1 MIPIAAILIRNPK
14 GELFVAKRKNTKRV
28 DPGLF
33 GIGAGGHVED
43 SETPAAAAARELFE
57 ETGIVTPLTPLFSF
71 DFHNGDRHQT
81 DHWFETQYDGK
92 IPNHEEE
99 WEWSDW
105 MTVAEVDKLA
115 TEGRLCPDTAL
126 FYEKY
131 KQRH

>member
-57 ETGIVTPLTPLFSF
+57 ETGIATLSRRYSPSTFTMETGIKRPL
-71 DFHNGDRHQT
+71 
-81 DHWFETQYDGK
+81 
-92 IPNHEEE
+92 
-99 WEWSDW
+99 
-105 MTVAEVDKLA
+105 V
-115 TEGRLCPDTAL
+115 
-126 FYEKY
+126 
-131 KQRH
+131 